1 MTTTKRVR
9 YTLKFKQEALR
20 LIEAG
25 ASQTSVAELV
35 GVVPQ
40 TLEKWIYA
48 SRQGKLQTG
57 DFKPMTPEQMEIAL
71 LRAELSRIK
80 MQCAMWICMRV
91 YSVCKTISRAGS
103 KQGTSLPPCLPTQ
116 PCSRFSSR
124 PSRLKPPTCTT
135 ASPFSS
141 RMKPP

>member
-40 TLEKWIYA
+40 TLEKWIYE
-48 SRQGKLQTG
+48 SREGKLQTG

-80 MQCAMWICMRV
+80 MQCAILGRTVFFSEMSSLSFPAVDSHALIC
-91 YSVCKTISRAGS
+91 
-103 KQGTSLPPCLPTQ
+103 
-116 PCSRFSSR
+116 
-124 PSRLKPPTCTT
+124 
-135 ASPFSS
+135 
-141 RMKPP
+141 